1 MLPLMLR
8 DARLLPVFAGT
19 PVDRRGRVL
28 RDVRLSVTDRCN
40 FRCGYCMPAEQFGQD
55 FAFLPRAELLTFDEI
70 ALVAHALIGL
80 GARTL
85 RITGGEPLVRR
96 DVDQLVKLLRNLDA
110 LPELQGEPLDLAL
123 TTNGS
128 LLESLAAPLH
138 AAGLNRLTVSLDS
151 LNPATF
157 AQMSGSALPLSAV
170 LAGIAAARTVGF
182 HHLKLNCVVRR
193 GVNDAGVEALVDYA
207 REGGHTI
214 RFIEYMDVGT
224 SNGWRLDEVV
234 PAAEI
239 VARISARHPIEPIG
253 PSRPGE
259 VAARYRFRDGA
270 GEIGII
276 ASVTAP
282 FCGDCTRARVSADG
296 HLYTCLF
303 ATDGLALKP
312 LVRPVPDLARLSHA
326 LRSRWEQRDDR
337 YSELREAMGEQ
348 HLEKVEMFRV
358 GG

>member
-1 MLPLMLR
+1 
-8 DARLLPVFAGT
+8 
-19 PVDRRGRVL
+19 
-28 RDVRLSVTDRCN
+28 
-40 FRCGYCMPAEQFGQD
+40 MPAEQFGHD

-70 ALVAHALIGL
+70 VLVAHALIGL

-110 LPELQGEPLDLAL
+110 LPELQREPLDLAM

-128 LLESLAAPLH
+128 LLGSLAVPLH
-138 AAGLNRLTVSLDS
+138 AAGLDRLTVSLDS
-151 LNPATF
+151 LHPATF
-157 AQMSGSALPLSAV
+157 AQMSGSALPLSTV
-170 LAGIAAARTVGF
+170 LAGIAAARAAGF
-182 HHLKLNCVVRR
+182 NHLKLNCVVRR
-193 GVNDAGVEALVDYA
+193 GVNDTEIEALVDYA

-234 PAAEI
+234 PADEI
-239 VARISARHPIEPIG
+239 VARINARHPIEPMG
-253 PSRPGE
+253 RSRPGE
-259 VAARYRFRDGA
+259 VAARYRFSDGA

-312 LVRPVPDLARLSHA
+312 LLRPEPDLARLSHA

-337 YSELREAMGEQ
+337 YSELREAIGGQ